1 MSADR
6 RLNSVLRI
14 LESKKPINEKDIS
27 ILDLPKDLKIKI
39 IKKLN
44 SSLPQQSLNM
54 KNSQNKVATIKR
66 MLQLNQQQQSSSS
79 PDVELIQ
86 KMQER
91 TLDTTHPMFRL
102 SIEDY
107 ENMCKNEKKL
117 PIMARLFDTTISK
130 LKKICKKIHIF
141 KEYIDSS
148 PETIKNKMKITTI
161 SIRDLPKDTQIKITE
176 ILGSLL
182 PKNYVL
188 RNWVLNNRRFQI
200 NSKYLSQNP
209 NAIDY
214 LKENPEL
221 IDWGYLS
228 TNPNAIKLLENKFK
242 EENNLTERELQNLT
256 PKNKINW
263 LYLSEN
269 PKAKKLLEAKYEKEK
284 LLNQYELES
293 NRMGRYPFSYLNWS
307 YLSANPC
314 TIDLLRKN
322 INKIYWGQLSA
333 NPNSKAIELL
343 NLPENINRMVWRGMT
358 SNKSKSPIKLPK
370 NQNDIDWGRFSWLA
384 NTEEHMELLRK
395 RAEYEDTLSNTTYL
409 IIERSK
415 KIDWFN
421 LLRNPA
427 IFI

>member
-1 MSADR
+1 M
-6 RLNSVLRI
+6 
-14 LESKKPINEKDIS
+14 P
-27 ILDLPKDLKIKI
+27 
-39 IKKLN
+39 
-44 SSLPQQSLNM
+44 QSLN
-54 KNSQNKVATIKR
+54 KRNAQNKTKTVER
-66 MLQLNQQQQSSSS
+66 MLQLKKSSS
-79 PDVELIQ
+79 PDIDLIQ

-107 ENMCKNEKKL
+107 ENMCKDEKKL
-117 PIMARLFDTTISK
+117 PIMARLFGTTISK

-148 PETIKNKMKITTI
+148 PETIKNKMKAKTM

-284 LLNQYELES
+284 LLDDYELAQKI
-293 NRMGRYPFSYLNWS
+293 GRDRFLYLNWRK
-307 YLSANPC
+307 LSANPC
-314 TIDLLRKN
+314 AIDLLRKN
-322 INKIYWGQLSA
+322 INNIDWGQLSV
-333 NPNSKAIELL
+333 NPNPKAIELL
-343 NLPENINRMVWRGMT
+343 SLPENMNNIVWKGMPT
-358 SNKSKSPIKLPK
+358 SNKSKSPIKLTGLPED
-370 NQNDIDWGRFSWLA
+370 QNEIGWGELSRIA
-384 NTEEHMELLRK
+384 NTEEAIELLRK
-395 RAEYEDTLSNTTYL
+395 RAAYEDTLLDNEYMKIRRPKRINWYYL
-409 IIERSK
+409 II
-415 KIDWFN
+415 
-421 LLRNPA
+421 NPA

>member
-6 RLNSVLRI
+6 RLDSVLRI

-27 ILDLPKDLKIKI
+27 ILDLPKDLKIEI

-66 MLQLNQQQQSSSS
+66 MLQINHSHQSSSS
-79 PDVELIQ
+79 PDIDLIR

-91 TLDTTHPMFRL
+91 TLVTTHPMFRL

-117 PIMARLFDTTISK
+117 PIMARLFGTTISK
-130 LKKICKKIHIF
+130 LKKICKKIHIL

-148 PETIKNKMKITTI
+148 PETIKNKMKAKSM

-188 RNWVLNNRRFQI
+188 RDWVLNNRRFQI
-200 NSKYLSQNP
+200 NSKYLSQNL

-284 LLNQYELES
+284 LLDDYELED
-293 NRMGRYPFSYLNWS
+293 NWMRYPNSYLDWKK
-307 YLSANPC
+307 LSANPC
-314 TIDLLRKN
+314 AIDLLRKN
-322 INKIYWGQLSA
+322 INNIYWGQLTA
-333 NPNSKAIELL
+333 NPNPKAIELL
-343 NLPENINRMVWRGMT
+343 SLPENISGRVWRGMT
-358 SNKSKSPIKLPK
+358 SNKNQSPIKLPE
-370 NQNDIDWGRFSWLA
+370 NQNDIKWGRFSLLA

-395 RAEYEDTLSNTTYL
+395 RAEYEDTLSEITYL
-409 IIERSK
+409 LLNE
-415 KIDWFN
+415 KINWPALCKN
-421 LLRNPA
+421 RA